1 LLAATSRPAGAG
13 EVVKVAAL
21 LLFDG
26 ECRFSSSCARAFQ
39 RAAKPSCIVL
49 PHQRVDLDRWQVSLP
64 LAAAA
69 VVFVERDGRTTRVRA
84 GAPAIAE
91 AMATGR
97 FPWPAAGAVLSAPL
111 VAQAAQAVYRVVAS
125 NRHRLPGG
133 TPACDLDRA
142 EAAVGADEA

>member
-1 LLAATSRPAGAG
+1 
-13 EVVKVAAL
+13 
-21 LLFDG
+21 
-26 ECRFSSSCARAFQ
+26 
-39 RAAKPSCIVL
+39 
-49 PHQRVDLDRWQVSLP
+49 
-64 LAAAA
+64 
-69 VVFVERDGRTTRVRA
+69 
-84 GAPAIAE
+84 
-91 AMATGR
+91 MATGR